1 MAKWVPSVEAD
12 DSTPHPG
19 FAVGHAPDHRHH
31 RHPPPPH
38 FLTYDGLAHI
48 SQQVDDLE
56 RELAEIKGLLNRI
69 IGELNR

>member
-1 MAKWVPSVEAD
+1 MAKWLPSVED
-12 DSTPHPG
+12 DDAPHPG
-19 FAVGHAPDHRHH
+19 FAVGHAPDHRPH
-31 RHPPPPH
+31 RHRPPH

-69 IGELNR
+69 IDEGNR